1 MKTKLITLLVLAIF
15 VNTYAQFD
23 TQQIIT
29 TNAFAAHSVYST
41 DLDGDGDMDVLSAS
55 FVDDKI
61 SWYEN
66 DGDGNFGSQQI
77 ITTNADGAHSVYST
91 DLDGDGDMDVLSASF
106 DDDKIAWYENDGDG
120 NFFSQQIITINADG
134 AFSVYATD
142 LDGDGDMDVL
152 SASWLDDKIAW
163 YENLHPLS
171 VNENALVDFSVY
183 PNPTT
188 GILTIQSSTTIVQI
202 EIYNQLGQLVIS
214 NTNQN
219 TIDISRVSQGVYF
232 IKIKDENGN
241 FGTKKVMKK

>member
-55 FVDDKI
+55 
-61 SWYEN
+61 
-66 DGDGNFGSQQI
+66 
-77 ITTNADGAHSVYST
+77 AR
-91 DLDGDGDMDVLSASF
+91 
-106 DDDKIAWYENDGDG
+106 DDKIAWYENTDGLG
-120 NFFSQQIITINADG
+120 NFGAQQIITTNALY

-183 PNPTT
+183 PIPTT
-188 GILTIQSSTTIVQI
+188 GHLTVQSNTTIVQI
-202 EIYNQLGQLVIS
+202 EIYNQLGQLVLSFS
-214 NTNQN
+214 NKNI
-219 TIDISRVSQGVYF
+219 IDISNLSEGIYF
-232 IKIKDENGN
+232 IKVKDDYGN
-241 FGTKKVMKK
+241 IGSQKVVKK